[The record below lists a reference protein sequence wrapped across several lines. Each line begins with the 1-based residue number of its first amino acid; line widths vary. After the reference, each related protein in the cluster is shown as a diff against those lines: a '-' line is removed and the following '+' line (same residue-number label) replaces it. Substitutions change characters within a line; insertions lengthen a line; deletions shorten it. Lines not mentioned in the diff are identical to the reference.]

1 MIFFKKYFIFVLTIF
16 CIFSGA
22 KDFKVSAQQKTAETV
37 FIRIK
42 VVEPSGQK
50 IRVLMSGFRHAGEPW
65 YFQPVYVEAAVGEWS
80 EWIDLS
86 NWEWH
91 GRVDRAGG
99 IAEWSSMKLSV
110 IRTDSNETIKG
121 AVFNVQLADQP
132 NEKSIVHNFTEK
144 SASDSVGFLVPVPLR
159 KNAAEFETG
168 SQMTARHAK
177 WAKEATGG
185 KPVSLKKFDIITSF
199 WGHYDPSLA
208 LEEART
214 LRSMGFNVL
223 GEISP
228 AIARETGVRTYG
240 FTGLY
245 HPDPEIV
252 AEQWRIFAENNL
264 SETGRQN
271 FQNAA
276 HWVISDEV
284 SALDF
289 RNVAPEKLNEWFR
302 AYLKKEGVTAK
313 DIGQPIE
320 EVTYPANTMFEPFL
334 PQNAPLEKRRFL
346 YYAAKFGQFWSAK
359 QLRQISD
366 LIQGSLPGMET
377 ETLLPSHGFL
387 GNAWGAGNIGMS
399 YRLNDIFELGAQQSV
414 TRLAA
419 EDWLGLNHMYGANY
433 TWSGGQTFGYYNAIL
448 RSAMIGTPMKLSGL
462 ITPSD
467 DEYLRLKA
475 FSSLGQGA
483 KSFFFWTLWTDLY
496 RHGKLL
502 V

>member
-1 MIFFKKYFIFVLTIF
+1 MIFFRRRSLFQMKTFKKYFIFVLSFF
-16 CIFSGA
+16 CFLNGA
-22 KDFKVSAQQKTAETV
+22 NYLEVSAQQKNAEPV

-42 VVEPSGQK
+42 VIEPAGQK
-50 IRVLMSGFRHAGEPW
+50 IRVLMNGYRHAGEPW
-65 YFQPVYVEAAVGEWS
+65 YFQPVYVEAVGGDWS

-110 IRTDSNETIKG
+110 IRTDSNEAVKG
-121 AVFNVQLADQP
+121 AVLAVQLADQS
-132 NEKSIVHNFTEK
+132 NEKGIVHNFTEK
-144 SASDSVGFLVPVPLR
+144 SASESIGFLVPVPLR

-185 KPVSLKKFDIITSF
+185 KPVSVKKFDIITSF

-214 LRSMGFNVL
+214 LRSMGFNIL

-228 AIARETGVRTYG
+228 AIARETGLRTYG
-240 FTGLY
+240 HTGLY

-271 FQNAA
+271 FQNTAP
-276 HWVISDEV
+276 WVISDEV

-320 EVTYPANTMFEPFL
+320 QAVYPANTMFEPFL
-334 PQNAPLEKRRFL
+334 PQTAPLEKRRFL
-346 YYAAKFGQFWSAK
+346 YYAAKFGQFWSAE

-377 ETLLPSHGFL
+377 ETFC
-387 GNAWGAGNIGMS
+387 
-399 YRLNDIFELGAQQSV
+399 RRTVF
-414 TRLAA
+414 
-419 EDWLGLNHMYGANY
+419 
-433 TWSGGQTFGYYNAIL
+433 
-448 RSAMIGTPMKLSGL
+448 SAM
-462 ITPSD
+462 
-467 DEYLRLKA
+467 R
-475 FSSLGQGA
+475 GA
-483 KSFFFWTLWTDLY
+483 REIS
-496 RHGKLL
+496 